1 MDYRAALICAVL
13 ANIHRNPKRR
23 HKPFVPQDFMPGKG
37 KAKSQKQTPDEM
49 LEVAKAI
56 SGGME
61 EPVEYTIPAELTDG
75 KSIEEITKIVVA
87 HNAKLK
93 ELSDG

>member
-23 HKPFVPQDFMPGKG
+23 HKAFVPQDFMPDKG
-37 KAKSQKQTPDEM
+37 KRKEQTPDEM

-56 SGGME
+56 SGGMGD
-61 EPVEYTIPAELTDG
+61 PVEYTIPTELTEG
-75 KSIEEITKIVVA
+75 KSIEELTEIVMA
-87 HNAKLK
+87 HNARLK
-93 ELSDG
+93 EKKDG